1 MAVYPN
7 KIVLKDTT
15 DATTTAVTAISN
27 GTEDIVFGELV
38 VNRISGEA
46 FLLTKVSAGTGVVV
60 SAPSPLGNRGD
71 ITVSASGYTWTINN
85 GAVTNAKITGPISI
99 ANGGSGQAT
108 ANAALNAFLPTQ
120 TNNTGKSLLT
130 DGTNTY
136 WAATVPLTGVLNDV
150 VKWNGSSWTSAS
162 FSTFSINELG
172 DVDTATKPPVKNQSL
187 TWDGTTWVPGVSS
200 TRIGRGDGGDFD
212 TTQVESAFVFAVWG
226 GGDFDL
232 PHGNNHGDIPIEL
245 LVASTVDGGEIISD
259 YTAISV
265 PSSLTKTLTAGT
277 PVIGI
282 GKSIIVPAVTL
293 TLEPQEIIRVGY
305 KGYVIV
311 ESAVETTLA
320 TPSNPLIQAGSEDQ
334 YFSDF
339 GIQTYRWDNDI
350 MVDWWAE

>member
-15 DATTTAVTAISN
+15 DATTTAVTSISN
-27 GTEDIVFGELV
+27 GTEDITFGELV
-38 VNRISGEA
+38 VNRISGEV
-46 FLLTKVSAGTGVVV
+46 FLLTKVSAGTGAVV
-60 SAPSPLGNRGD
+60 SAPAPLGNRGD
-71 ITVSASGYTWTINN
+71 ITVTAGGYTWTINN

-99 ANGGSGQAT
+99 ANGGTGQAT
-108 ANAALNAFLPTQ
+108 ANAGLNALLPTQ
-120 TNNTGKSLLT
+120 TNNAGKSLLT

-136 WAATVPLTGVLNDV
+136 WAVTVPLTGIPNDV

-172 DVDTATKPPVKNQSL
+172 DVDTVTKTPVKNQSL

-212 TTQVESAFVFAVWG
+212 TTEVESAFVFAVWG
-226 GGDFDL
+226 GGDFDTATA
-232 PHGNNHGDIPIEL
+232 DIPIEI
-245 LVASTVDGGEIISD
+245 LVTNTVDGGEIVSD
-259 YTAISV
+259 YKAIIV
-265 PSSLTKTLTAGT
+265 PAPLSKTFSASAPTIA
-277 PVIGI
+277 I
-282 GKSIIVPAVTL
+282 GKSIIVPSVTI
-293 TLEPQEIIRVGY
+293 TLAAQQIIKVGY

-311 ESAVETTLA
+311 DNEISMVL
-320 TPSNPLIQAGSEDQ
+320 SNGTNPIIQTGAADQ

>member
-15 DATTTAVTAISN
+15 DATATAVTSISN
-27 GTEDIVFGELV
+27 GTEDITFGELV
-38 VNRISGEA
+38 VNRISGEV
-46 FLLTKVSAGTGVVV
+46 FLLTKVSAGTGAVV
-60 SAPSPLGNRGD
+60 SAPAPLGNRGD
-71 ITVSASGYTWTINN
+71 LTVTASGYTWTINN

-99 ANGGSGQAT
+99 ANGGTGQAT
-108 ANAALNAFLPTQ
+108 ANAGLNALLPTQ

-172 DVDTATKPPVKNQSL
+172 DVDTATKAPVKNQSL

-212 TTQVESAFVFAVWG
+212 TTEVESAFVFAVWG
-226 GGDFDL
+226 GGDFDTATA
-232 PHGNNHGDIPIEL
+232 DIPIEI
-245 LVASTVDGGEIISD
+245 LVANTVDGGEIVSD
-259 YTAISV
+259 YKAIVV
-265 PSSLTKTLTAGT
+265 PAPLSKTLTPGT
-277 PVIGI
+277 PSIAI
-282 GKSIIVPAVTL
+282 GKAIIVPSVTL

-305 KGYVIV
+305 KGYIV
-311 ESAVETTLA
+311 VENQVDMVLSNGT
-320 TPSNPLIQAGSEDQ
+320 NPLIQVGAEDE